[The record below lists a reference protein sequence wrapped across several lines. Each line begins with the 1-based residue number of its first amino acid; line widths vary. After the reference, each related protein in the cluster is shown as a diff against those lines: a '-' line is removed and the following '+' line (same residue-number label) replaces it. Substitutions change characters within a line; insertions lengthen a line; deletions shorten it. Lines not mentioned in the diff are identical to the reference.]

1 MRHTVTRLLL
11 AFILG
16 MILGSVGCSQPA
28 QSITLGTTTSAQD
41 SGLLDVL
48 VPKFKAETGI
58 NVKVIA
64 VGSGQ
69 ALELGR
75 RGDADILLVHDPA
88 GEERFMADGQGS
100 RHEPLMANDFI
111 LVGPAADPAK
121 IKEASSIS
129 DAFQRLAKIGSLFI
143 SRGDESGTHQ
153 KERIV
158 WKQVGMEP
166 AGDWYIRA
174 GAGMGQVLRMA
185 SQKRAYTLSDRG
197 TFLAQ
202 KEGLELVIV
211 REGDKILENPYSI
224 LLVNP
229 ANHPGI
235 HADGARRF
243 ADFLLS
249 PETQKLIGEFG
260 VDRFGQPLFYPRGQ
274 SAAAG
279 SIPTK

>member
-1 MRHTVTRLLL
+1 MRRAVIALLL
-11 AFILG
+11 WG
-16 MILGSVGCSQPA
+16 MFGAAGCSQPA

-58 NVKVIA
+58 DVKTIA

-88 GEERFMADGQGS
+88 GEERFMAAGQGS
-100 RHEPLMANDFI
+100 RHESLMANDFI

-129 DAFQRLAKIGSLFI
+129 DAFQRLAKTGSLFI

-153 KERIV
+153 KERII
-158 WKQVGMEP
+158 WKQAGIEP

-235 HADGARRF
+235 HAEGASRF

-249 PETQKLIGEFG
+249 PETQKLIGDFG

-274 SAAAG
+274 GASANPG
-279 SIPTK
+279 QTK

>member
-1 MRHTVTRLLL
+1 MRHTVSRLLL

-16 MILGSVGCSQPA
+16 MMLGTAGCSQPA

-58 NVKVIA
+58 DVKVIA

-100 RHEPLMANDFI
+100 RHAPLMANDFV
-111 LVGPAADPAK
+111 LVGPPGDPAN
-121 IKEASSIS
+121 IKNASSIS
-129 DAFQRLAKIGSLFI
+129 VAFQQLAKTGSPFV

-153 KERIV
+153 KERLI
-158 WKQVGMEP
+158 WKQVGTEP

-202 KEGLELVIV
+202 KQGLDLVIV
-211 REGDKILENPYSI
+211 REGDAILENPYSI
-224 LLVNP
+224 ILVNP

-235 HADGARRF
+235 RAESARRF

-249 PETQKLIGEFG
+249 PEVQKTIGEFG
-260 VDRFGQPLFYPRGQ
+260 VDRFGRPLFYPRGQ
-274 SAAAG
+274 RAAAD
-279 SIPTK
+279 PVQTK

>member
-1 MRHTVTRLLL
+1 MRRAVIAMFLCVLFMAAGCAR
-11 AFILG
+11 
-16 MILGSVGCSQPA
+16 SVP
-28 QSITLGTTTSAQD
+28 SITLGTTTSAQD
-41 SGLLDVL
+41 SGLLDML

-58 NVKVIA
+58 DVKVIA

-88 GEERFMADGQGS
+88 GEERFMADGKGS
-100 RHEPLMANDFI
+100 RHAPLMANDFI
-111 LVGPAADPAK
+111 LLGPAADPAK
-121 IKEASSIS
+121 IKEASSIN
-129 DAFQRLAKIGSLFI
+129 DAFQRLAKSGSLFI

-153 KERIV
+153 KERII

-202 KEGLELVIV
+202 KQGLELVIV

-224 LLVNP
+224 ILVNP

-235 HADGARRF
+235 HAEGASRF

-274 SAAAG
+274 RAAAN
-279 SIPTK
+279 PVQAK